1 MENNYKVYCHLF
13 PNGKRYIGITKQ
25 RLAIRFKNG
34 YGYQRCPIMWKAIQ
48 KYKWRNIEH
57 NVLFENLTKEEA
69 ETKEIELIAKYKSN
83 DRKFGYN
90 IANGGNCIG
99 TVSEETKKIIS
110 NKNKGKPNKY
120 KGMPRSEETK
130 RKIRES
136 KKIYWN
142 EYYKTN
148 GGKPKKEK
156 KKSNIDTRFKKGNI
170 SYWKGKKFNEEYRKK
185 LSEAHIGKNIGHVV
199 TKETRNKISKKLKGH
214 NVSLE
219 TKKKIGKPV
228 KCVETGMIYYC
239 AREAERQT
247 GISYK
252 SISDSCRKNKTIYG
266 LHWEFVKNRR
276 INSE

>member
-156 KKSNIDTRFKKGNI
+156 KKSNIDTRFKKGDI

-185 LSEAHIGKNIGHVV
+185 LSEAHIGKNIGHEV

-228 KCVETGMIYYC
+228 KCVETNIIYYC
-239 AREAERQT
+239 AKEAERQT

-252 SISDSCRKNKTIYG
+252 TISDSCRKNKTIYG
-266 LHWEFVKNRR
+266 LHWEFVKK
-276 INSE
+276 EDK

>member
-1 MENNYKVYCHLF
+1 
-13 PNGKRYIGITKQ
+13 
-25 RLAIRFKNG
+25 
-34 YGYQRCPIMWKAIQ
+34 
-48 KYKWRNIEH
+48 
-57 NVLFENLTKEEA
+57 
-69 ETKEIELIAKYKSN
+69 
-83 DRKFGYN
+83 
-90 IANGGNCIG
+90 
-99 TVSEETKKIIS
+99 
-110 NKNKGKPNKY
+110 
-120 KGMPRSEETK
+120 MPRSEETK

-156 KKSNIDTRFKKGNI
+156 KKSNIDTRFKKGDI

-185 LSEAHIGKNIGHVV
+185 LSEAHIGKNIGHEV

-228 KCVETGMIYYC
+228 KCVETNIIYYC

-266 LHWEFVKNRR
+266 LHWEFVKK
-276 INSE
+276 EDK

>member
-34 YGYQRCPIMWKAIQ
+34 YGYQRSPIMWKAIQ
-48 KYKWRNIEH
+48 KYKWENIEH

-99 TVSEETKKIIS
+99 TVSE
-110 NKNKGKPNKY
+110 
-120 KGMPRSEETK
+120 
-130 RKIRES
+130 
-136 KKIYWN
+136 
-142 EYYKTN
+142 
-148 GGKPKKEK
+148 
-156 KKSNIDTRFKKGNI
+156 
-170 SYWKGKKFNEEYRKK
+170 
-185 LSEAHIGKNIGHVV
+185 
-199 TKETRNKISKKLKGH
+199 
-214 NVSLE
+214 E

>member
-1 MENNYKVYCHLF
+1 MEVDIENNYKVYCHLF

-156 KKSNIDTRFKKGNI
+156 KKSNIDT
-170 SYWKGKKFNEEYRKK
+170 
-185 LSEAHIGKNIGHVV
+185 
-199 TKETRNKISKKLKGH
+199 
-214 NVSLE
+214 
-219 TKKKIGKPV
+219 
-228 KCVETGMIYYC
+228 
-239 AREAERQT
+239 
-247 GISYK
+247 
-252 SISDSCRKNKTIYG
+252 
-266 LHWEFVKNRR
+266 
-276 INSE
+276 